1 MSDGIAEQMARRFD
15 HHDPALAKEG
25 VPQRVYRYLR
35 EHCPFTWSDAYGG
48 FWVAS
53 RYADIDQ
60 AVREPETFASSQG
73 ILIPDP
79 SDALTPDDRQNRF
92 EIGKGVIGPPV
103 AYDLPAHTPIRRK
116 LEPLFAPAVVR
127 QREDYIR
134 SVADEWIDTFIADGR
149 CDVVAQYCAPV
160 PTIVV
165 LNWLGL
171 HNEDWKV
178 WSDAVLNQ
186 FSRPGQ
192 YGPDTSA
199 VDLGKLLLT
208 LQDRRENP
216 NDDVITAITQIR
228 IDGEPL
234 HDLEMVALLAQLVFA
249 GLDTTTNA
257 TASTL
262 VELYRHPDVRAELAR
277 TSDDDRLWASAVEEF
292 LRYTCPIQGFKRTAR
307 TETTLAG
314 KTIKPGQRVFM
325 LWASANFDEH
335 EFERP
340 DEIDIRRVANRHMSF
355 GRGIHRCLGSHLA
368 RLEVKVMLQQILKR
382 LPDYTIDETGLVLH
396 HDVGVAYGYESV
408 LMQFTPNPGGLSAEH
423 GPAASP
429 AAAG

>member
-1 MSDGIAEQMARRFD
+1 MADGIEQQMAQRFD
-15 HHDPALAKEG
+15 HHDPALAKDG
-25 VPQRVYRYLR
+25 VPQRVYRHLR
-35 EHCPFTWSDAYGG
+35 EKCPLTWSDAYDG

-60 AVREPETFASSQG
+60 VTREPGIFASSQG

-79 SDALTPDDRQNRF
+79 SDALTSEDRQNRF

-103 AYDLPAHTPIRRK
+103 AYDPPVHTPIRRK

-127 QREDYIR
+127 QREGDIR

-171 HNEDWKV
+171 HDEDWKV

-199 VDLGKLLLT
+199 VDLGKLLVT
-208 LQDRRENP
+208 LQQRRENP
-216 NDDVITAITQIR
+216 TDDVITAITQIR
-228 IDGEPL
+228 IEDEPL
-234 HDLEMVALLAQLVFA
+234 HELEMVALLAQLVFA

-257 TASTL
+257 VASTV
-262 VELYRHPDVRAELAR
+262 VELYRHPEVRAQLAR
-277 TSDDDRLWASAVEEF
+277 AQNDDRLWTSAVEEF
-292 LRYTCPIQGFKRTAR
+292 LRFTCPIQGFKRTAR
-307 TETTLAG
+307 METTVADQ
-314 KTIKPGQRVFM
+314 TIAAGQRVFV
-325 LWASANFDEH
+325 LWASANFDDR

-340 DEIDIRRVANRHMSF
+340 DEINIRRIANRHMSF
-355 GRGIHRCLGSHLA
+355 GRGVHRCLGSHLA

-382 LPDYTIDETGLVLH
+382 LPDYTIDESQLKLH

-408 LMQFTPNPGGLSAEH
+408 PMQFTPNMRDFTTAPASSA
-423 GPAASP
+423 ADR
-429 AAAG
+429 